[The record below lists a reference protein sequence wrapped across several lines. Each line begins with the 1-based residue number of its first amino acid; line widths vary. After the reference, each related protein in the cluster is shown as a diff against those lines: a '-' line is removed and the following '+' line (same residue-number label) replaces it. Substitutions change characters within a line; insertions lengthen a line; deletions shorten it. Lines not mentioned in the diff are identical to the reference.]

1 MINHGSNHQVDVD
14 SQGVVE
20 HRAEEGKDGE
30 DVSNWNPQWTW
41 GHHDWNYLIQDEI
54 MNYVLLNTSFTDM
67 TECLRLS

>member
-41 GHHDWNYLIQDEI
+41 GYHDCNYLIQDWI
-54 MNYVLLNTSFTDM
+54 MNNVLLNILYRYDWVS
-67 TECLRLS
+67 